1 MARKKRVVVEAKKD
15 MSIFLYTSLM
25 LILLTFFIVLASM
38 SIRDERKQRLALDS
52 LTGGFGILPGG
63 RSPFKTDR
71 GKDILPQSA
80 PMKDQT
86 TDIRQIR
93 AALSQDGITNETGV
107 SEGMLGVTITL
118 KSGVLFKVG
127 TDQLSEG
134 SHGILDSLARFIAKT
149 ENSMIITGHTDSVPV
164 ESPPYYSNWGLS
176 AARALAVLNYL
187 TEKGI
192 PPARLAAYGMGPQ
205 RPITSNTDE
214 YGRGLNRRVEITFIG
229 DIKGDIS
236 TKDAG
241 GESKDLNS
249 TIFVKGYRFHL
260 EEQ

>member
-1 MARKKRVVVEAKKD
+1 MARKKRVLAEQKKD
-15 MSIFLYTSLM
+15 MGLFLYTSLM

-38 SIRDERKQRLALDS
+38 SIRDGRKQRLALDS

-71 GKDILPQSA
+71 GRDILPQSA
-80 PMKDQT
+80 PMKDQS

-118 KSGVLFKVG
+118 KSSLLFKAG
-127 TDQLSEG
+127 TDRLSEE
-134 SHGILDSLARFIAKT
+134 SYKLLDSLARFIAKT
-149 ENSMIITGHTDSVPV
+149 DNNIIITGHTDSVPV
-164 ESPPYYSNWGLS
+164 ETPPYYSNWGLS
-176 AARALAVLNYL
+176 AARALAVLNHL
-187 TEKGI
+187 TKKGI

-214 YGRGLNRRVEITFIG
+214 YGRGLNRRVEITFLGI
-229 DIKGDIS
+229 
-236 TKDAG
+236 
-241 GESKDLNS
+241 
-249 TIFVKGYRFHL
+249 
-260 EEQ
+260 